1 MIGKLRGDTLAV
13 YGTGTSPRWMELLE
27 ACNEEGFIFVPS
39 ESGVGPSDHTSFYL
53 EDIPVLH
60 FFTGQ
65 HPDYHKPTDTAD
77 KINMEGILRIAN
89 FVERLVYKLNNEDE
103 WLFTATKDKDE
114 NSTPSFKVT
123 LGVIP
128 DYLFD
133 GIGMRIDGVSEGRP
147 AANAGMIR
155 GDIVRQIDTVE
166 VKDMMSY
173 MTALSLFEAGV
184 ESNVTIERN
193 GKLEQLIVLW
203 D

>member
-1 MIGKLRGDTLAV
+1 
-13 YGTGTSPRWMELLE
+13 
-27 ACNEEGFIFVPS
+27 
-39 ESGVGPSDHTSFYL
+39 
-53 EDIPVLH
+53 
-60 FFTGQ
+60 
-65 HPDYHKPTDTAD
+65 
-77 KINMEGILRIAN
+77 MEGILRITN
-89 FVERLVYKLNNEDE
+89 FVERLVHKLNNEDE
-103 WLFTATKDKDE
+103 WLFTATKDQDE

-133 GIGMRIDGVSEGRP
+133 GEGMRIDGVSEGRP